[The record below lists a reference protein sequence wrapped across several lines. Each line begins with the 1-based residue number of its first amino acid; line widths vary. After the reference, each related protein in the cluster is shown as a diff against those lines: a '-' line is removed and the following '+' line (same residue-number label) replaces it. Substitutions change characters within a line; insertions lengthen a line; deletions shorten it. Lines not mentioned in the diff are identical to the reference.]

1 MDFKLTQQQRELQE
15 TARNFAQ
22 KEMVEVAQSMEQ
34 TSEPLSKEW
43 LKKYSDMGFLGI
55 NVSEKYGGLGLS
67 NLDALLVME
76 EFAKISSAVAF
87 PIFVSC
93 G

>member
-43 LKKYSDMGFLGI
+43 LKKYSDMDIYIPLEGEVGWASLIESILKVVYSIPG
-55 NVSEKYGGLGLS
+55 VKL
-67 NLDALLVME
+67 
-76 EFAKISSAVAF
+76 
-87 PIFVSC
+87 P
-93 G
+93 

>member
-55 NVSEKYGGLGLS
+55 NVSEKYGG
-67 NLDALLVME
+67 
-76 EFAKISSAVAF
+76 
-87 PIFVSC
+87 
-93 G
+93 

>member
-43 LKKYSDMGFLGI
+43 LKKYSDMGLFLFI
-55 NVSEKYGGLGLS
+55 DDSLGRL
-67 NLDALLVME
+67 
-76 EFAKISSAVAF
+76 
-87 PIFVSC
+87 PIDVPFSVRVYSITLP
-93 G
+93 

>member
-55 NVSEKYGGLGLS
+55 NVSEKYGGLGL
-67 NLDALLVME
+67 
-76 EFAKISSAVAF
+76 
-87 PIFVSC
+87 
-93 G
+93 

>member
-22 KEMVEVAQSMEQ
+22 KEMVEV
-34 TSEPLSKEW
+34 
-43 LKKYSDMGFLGI
+43 D
-55 NVSEKYGGLGLS
+55 
-67 NLDALLVME
+67 NLWNKPANL
-76 EFAKISSAVAF
+76 FQKN
-87 PIFVSC
+87 